1 MNAVTII
8 GSINLDTTLRVK
20 EMPKPGETIHAIE
33 HFTAGGGKGQ
43 TKQLQRNVQAQ
54 KHILLVLWE
63 MMALEL

>member
-33 HFTAGGGKGQ
+33 HRRNIFYWCCGK
-43 TKQLQRNVQAQ
+43 
-54 KHILLVLWE
+54 
-63 MMALEL
+63 

>member
-33 HFTAGGGKGQ
+33 
-43 TKQLQRNVQAQ
+43 
-54 KHILLVLWE
+54 
-63 MMALEL
+63 